1 MGNGHRLSYDKTVNN
16 REYVLNIVKDLE
28 TKKTKI
34 MKIAIKNFITT
45 LKRFKVASLLNIV
58 GLALAFAAF
67 YIIMA
72 QVYSAF
78 TFNGSIKDNE
88 RVYMISPYNKAL
100 GVYNENAPNPVSYE
114 TAEALPVVESIA
126 SMAWYE
132 NSTHVWINGNGNGY
146 EKFKCGVTRC
156 NSTLL
161 DVFSFDIIAGNA
173 EDFGQMNAAVVSESM
188 ARTMGITVG
197 DVIRLEE
204 GELAPGTPLT
214 VVALFEDFE
223 ENTILGGKHI
233 FRNDNRENGMVNNNW
248 NYSVFVKFRE
258 GAGTDEYIA
267 LWQKKYWD
275 INEEYA
281 EQYEAATGEKISDE
295 QKEEWFKMDIK
306 LVPMDEFYFATQF
319 RNYPNSTVGSTM
331 TQLAIALVIV
341 IVAFINFVN
350 FFMALVPVR
359 MRAVNICK
367 VFGASGNT
375 LRWNFV
381 FEAVGL
387 VSIALLLAFY
397 IVYAVQGTS
406 MDEYISF
413 SLAVGDNVESVLLVC
428 AVAVLMAVVAAVYP
442 AFYITGFN
450 ASLAVRKGF
459 AQSKAGRA
467 LRSGLVAL
475 QFIVSM
481 VLMILALV
489 FSLQYSYMVRY
500 DIGMEREN
508 ILIIKSVDLAPRH
521 ELFLER
527 LAANPN
533 VLAATTTNWGLFGSD
548 GYNSRLI
555 DGIEVKMQVHYV
567 RYNFP
572 EVLGIPVIAGHGFV
586 KGTPGYLITDYTS
599 EATGLGIG
607 DKWDYE
613 EIIGIIPHL
622 NLVGAN
628 MAKTN
633 TMLYSQGSSVYRMY
647 FYLRL
652 NRNVDI
658 EAVCEDIRTIVKDI
672 DPNAEEPEIEFVND
686 AIAKVYGDTKKQTVV
701 ISAFALIAVV
711 ISLKGVFGIV
721 LFETQHRRSEIAVR
735 KVYGATSG
743 SVVAMFNRRY
753 MLIVAVCFAV
763 AAPVAWVIAG
773 NWLEGFVNRIELSL
787 WLPLAVFAAVALL
800 TALLVTL
807 RSWKAATENPADV
820 VKSN

>member
-1 MGNGHRLSYDKTVNN
+1 
-16 REYVLNIVKDLE
+16 
-28 TKKTKI
+28 
-34 MKIAIKNFITT
+34 MKIAFKNFITT
-45 LKRFKVASLLNIV
+45 LKRYKIASLLNIV
-58 GLALAFAAF
+58 GLALAFVAF

-72 QVYSAF
+72 QVYNAF
-78 TFNGSIKDNE
+78 TFNNSIKDNE
-88 RVYMISPYNKAL
+88 RVYMISPYSKRA
-100 GVYNENAPNPVSYE
+100 GAYNENAPNPVSYE
-114 TAEALPVVESIA
+114 TAEALPFVESIA
-126 SMAWYE
+126 SMKWYE
-132 NSTHVWINGNGNGY
+132 SNTHVWIKSNGNDY
-146 EKFKCGVTRC
+146 EKLKCGVTAC
-156 NSTLL
+156 NSPLL

-173 EDFGQMNAAVVSESM
+173 DDFRQMDAAVVSESM

-197 DVIRLEE
+197 DVIKLEE
-204 GELAPGTPLT
+204 GDLAPGTPVT
-214 VVALFEDFE
+214 IVAIFKDFE
-223 ENTILGGKHI
+223 ENTILGGKHM
-233 FRNDNRENGMVNNNW
+233 FRNDNRKDGMVNNNW
-248 NYSVFVKFRE
+248 NYSVFLKLQE

-275 INEEYA
+275 FNEGYSKE
-281 EQYEAATGEKISDE
+281 YEAATGEKISDE
-295 QKEEWFKMDIK
+295 QKEEWFRLDIR
-306 LVPMDEFYFATQF
+306 LVPMNEFYFGTQF
-319 RNYPNSTVGSTM
+319 RNYPNSTVGTTM
-331 TQLAIALVIV
+331 TQLAIALIIV

-350 FFMALVPVR
+350 FFIALVPVR

-367 VFGASGNT
+367 VFGASRNT

-387 VSIALLLAFY
+387 VLIALVIAFY
-397 IVYAVQGTS
+397 IIYAIQGTS
-406 MDEYISF
+406 IDEYVNF
-413 SLAVGDNVESVLLVC
+413 PLAVGDNVESVLLVC
-428 AVAVLMAVVAAVYP
+428 AVAIIMAVAAALYP

-459 AQSKAGRA
+459 AHSKAGRA

-481 VLMILALV
+481 VLIILAVV

-508 ILIIKSVDLAPRH
+508 ILIVKSGDLATKH

-533 VLAATTTNWGLFGSD
+533 VQAATTTNWGLFGSD

-555 DGIEVKMQVHYV
+555 DGVEVKMQIHYV

-572 EVLGIPVIAGHGFV
+572 EVLGIPIIMGSGFV

-628 MAKTN
+628 MAKIN
-633 TMLYSQGSSVYRMY
+633 TMLYSQGSSGYRMY

-658 EAVCEDIRTIVKDI
+658 EAVCDDIRAIAKEI
-672 DPNAEEPEIEFVND
+672 DPNVEEPEINFADD
-686 AIAKVYGDTKKQTVV
+686 AIAHIYSDTKKQTVV
-701 ISAFALIAVV
+701 VSVFALIAVV
-711 ISLKGVFGIV
+711 ISLMGVFGIV

-735 KVYGATSG
+735 KVYGASSG

-753 MLIVAVCFAV
+753 LLIVAMCFAV

-773 NWLEGFVNRIELSL
+773 NWLQGFVNRIELSL
-787 WLPLAVFAAVALL
+787 WLPLAVLVVVALL
-800 TALLVTL
+800 TVLLVTL
-807 RSWKAATENPADV
+807 RSWRAATENPADV

>member
-1 MGNGHRLSYDKTVNN
+1 
-16 REYVLNIVKDLE
+16 
-28 TKKTKI
+28 
-34 MKIAIKNFITT
+34 MKIALKNFINT
-45 LKRFKVASLLNIV
+45 LRRYKIASLLNIA

-78 TFNGSIKDNE
+78 TFNKSIKDNE
-88 RVYMISPYNKAL
+88 RVYMISPYNKTL

-132 NSTHVWINGNGNGY
+132 SPTHVWINGNGNGY

-188 ARTMGITVG
+188 ARRMGITVG
-197 DVIRLEE
+197 DVIKLEE

-214 VVALFEDFE
+214 VIAIFEDFE
-223 ENTILGGKHI
+223 ENTILGGRHI

-248 NYSVFVKFRE
+248 NYSVFLKFRE

-267 LWQKKYWD
+267 LWQQKYWD
-275 INEEYA
+275 LNEEYA

-295 QKEEWFKMDIK
+295 NKEKWFKLDIK
-306 LVPMDEFYFATQF
+306 LVPMDEFYFGTQF
-319 RNYPNSTVGSTM
+319 ENYLNGSVGTTM

-367 VFGASGNT
+367 VFGASNKT

-387 VSIALLLAFY
+387 VFIALVVAFY
-397 IVYAVQGTS
+397 IVYAVQGTGIN
-406 MDEYISF
+406 EYVNF
-413 SLAVGDNVESVLLVC
+413 SLALGDNVESVVLVC
-428 AVAVLMAVVAAVYP
+428 AVSVTMAVAAALYP

-459 AQSKAGRA
+459 AQSKAGRV

-475 QFIVSM
+475 QFTVSM
-481 VLMILALV
+481 VLIILALV

-500 DIGMEREN
+500 DIGMDREN
-508 ILIIKSVDLAPRH
+508 VLMIKSMDLAPKH
-521 ELFLER
+521 ELFLEK

-533 VLAATTTNWGLFGSD
+533 IEAVTSTNWGIFGSD
-548 GYNSRLI
+548 GFNSRLI
-555 DGIEVKMQVHYV
+555 DGVEVKMQVHYV

-572 EVLGIPVIAGHGFV
+572 EVLGIPVVAGHGFI

-613 EIIGIIPHL
+613 EIVGIIPHI
-622 NLVGAN
+622 NFVGAN
-628 MAKTN
+628 KAKTN
-633 TMLYSQGSSVYRMY
+633 TMLYSQGSSDYRMY
-647 FYLRL
+647 FYVRL
-652 NRNVDI
+652 NRNVDV
-658 EAVCEDIRTIVKDI
+658 ETVCDDIRAIAKEI
-672 DPNAEEPEIEFVND
+672 DPNVEEPEIDFVND
-686 AIAKVYGDTKKQTVV
+686 AIAKVYGDTKKQTVL

-711 ISLKGVFGIV
+711 ISLMGVFGIV

-735 KVYGATSG
+735 KVYGATGG

-753 MLIVAVCFAV
+753 LLIVALCFAV
-763 AAPVAWVIAG
+763 AAPVAWIIAD
-773 NWLEGFVNRIELSL
+773 NWLQGFINRIELSL
-787 WLPLAVFAAVALL
+787 WLPLAVLAVVALL
-800 TALLVTL
+800 TVLLVTL